1 MVNGLLSCLSHTKLP
16 FIQVSSSTR
25 GSIAS
30 QVMQFDSPSPPIRQ
44 NAASSDSLESRAV
57 PSSYSQKTPD
67 KNESALIDVFTVNM
81 KSLDDENG
89 PRTFRPLHNPSPNH
103 LGHDELDLEHET
115 SSTESF
121 PLIESTEAPSSFT
134 SHFSSNSSLSGFF
147 KSPRSSIGTPSTG
160 HNSKRR
166 DSRSDNGS
174 FTFRR
179 DKKDNAVKKAYLKLQ
194 SQCSKFKSQNN
205 AVKANYLR
213 LTLLPFLRN
222 HTGENSL
229 LPANSQVELAL
240 KVFTGWWSEC
250 LDVLK
255 SNFRNVA
262 GVDRDAFY
270 EAVSS
275 LMARPEWLD
284 HQDKPAFQNLLSN
297 TLIHLL
303 TKCATSVHISLSLA
317 AITGKCLAYS
327 YLYLPYVA
335 VYLLDMLDVSPAAI
349 KRLGDVDIE
358 QFLSSCYKNSYSD
371 SSERLTPRGTPA
383 LSASATASSSAS
395 QQASFINSFL
405 HYHHP
410 SYLEFLVDAREKP
423 SVENLAHKMPWFPFD
438 NFRNWKRY
446 FTIDSPLFVSFFKHL
461 CVLQTQ
467 CLPISSI
474 RDGVEF
480 GDETKFFA
488 MHGEATILNSPG
500 MRLIFA
506 SIVTYLDK
514 VATDSG
520 RSTSPRNSNPYGPK
534 GGPDSPKKGRYST
547 GSRNGSSVNE
557 ADNFKAD
564 AVASPY
570 SNAPTASP
578 QRFRADRLK
587 LFTAMREILHSDET
601 TVPYVLAYSRIF
613 DRIFRAFALNIRAYD
628 VDRCVI
634 ACDLA
639 EEWIYSVAAVRATK
653 ACPAL
658 VSFKS
663 LALDWD
669 IWLLVMKR
677 MLSTDNIHTEIRA
690 LSFLYNVWPYLPN
703 NDSQVSS
710 CASTSSATLA
720 TKSAENLDVPIT
732 PMMQSSDSIIPD
744 TNPKTTVNVLTEW
757 LLSADIWLQFFCHWC
772 PLVRSYYHRLVCYR
786 VASVGEESGSWFL
799 DAESV
804 QYISESRKLLQKRL
818 ISTFLWCNILS
829 DNTKMRPEVIPS
841 LPMPRMRVG
850 VRPVGP
856 VTNANSGKIETN
868 VSRVFPFDVFDSAAY
883 WQRDSKDQ
891 VESVAIRSGTTPQS
905 SLSVP
910 SAYETANNPKNPS
923 PQRAQ
928 SSPEAR
934 SKALPRSSSS
944 PHLRA
949 NSPYGNRTR
958 STSRASSMWS
968 NNSTTSTIGE
978 VSPSDEFPDRG
989 IDESTAKPNENTH
1002 LSPSVNSKVPAEL
1015 NPIMPTTPN
1024 RDEAKDSTEEI
1035 VSPGSGSFASKVT
1048 SSPLRLRRKDKLSHS
1063 SPNVTGEN
1071 SEGNIKSRSSSLTNL
1086 KGSYLQKRW
1095 GTLRKLISGKESSD
1109 TAIEES
1115 NDPNGE
1121 AAQPD
1126 SQYPSSQLGDKN
1138 MTTPK
1143 KELKPPFVFEDFSS
1157 KSSISSRKNSKKLEK
1172 QNYLKAAPVELT
1184 RPRPEVVR
1192 PPHRF
1197 VMIPTSARPPLV
1209 TEIQLPKLPFSSRVM
1224 IDESTFDCQN
1234 RNQDKDLA
1242 IWNYAGRSLAEWNIE
1257 VSCFESFIKL
1267 QEKKFNETLEMFNM
1281 PFLVAEIPW
1290 RTSG

>member
-1 MVNGLLSCLSHTKLP
+1 
-16 FIQVSSSTR
+16 
-25 GSIAS
+25 
-30 QVMQFDSPSPPIRQ
+30 MQFDSPPHNISYPGTGPEKKESP
-44 NAASSDSLESRAV
+44 
-57 PSSYSQKTPD
+57 
-67 KNESALIDVFTVNM
+67 LIDVFSVNM
-81 KSLDDENG
+81 KSLDDVNG
-89 PRTFRPLHNPSPNH
+89 TQPFNPQPQNPSYHHISPGR
-103 LGHDELDLEHET
+103 LELENET

-121 PLIESTEAPSSFT
+121 PLMDSTEAPSSFT
-134 SHFSSNSSLSGFF
+134 SHFSSSSSFSGFF

-166 DSRSDNGS
+166 DSRSDSGS
-174 FTFRR
+174 FTSKR
-179 DKKDNAVKKAYLKLQ
+179 DKKKNAVKKAYLKLQ
-194 SQCSKFKSQNN
+194 SQCNKFKSQNN
-205 AVKANYLR
+205 ALKANYLR

-222 HTGENSL
+222 HTGESNL
-229 LPANSQVELAL
+229 LPANSQVELAI

-255 SNFRNVA
+255 SNFKNVA

-284 HQDKPAFQNLLSN
+284 HMDKPAFQNLLSN

-303 TKCATSVHISLSLA
+303 TKCATSMHLPISLS

-335 VYLLDMLDVSPAAI
+335 VYLLDLLDISPTAI
-349 KRLGDVDIE
+349 KRLGDVNIE
-358 QFLSSCYKNSYSD
+358 QFLSSYNKSQCADYV
-371 SSERLTPRGTPA
+371 ERLTPRSTPTPA
-383 LSASATASSSAS
+383 VSGTNSSSS
-395 QQASFINSFL
+395 TFQQASFINSFL

-410 SYLEFLVDAREKP
+410 SYLESLVDAREKP
-423 SVENLAHKMPWFPFD
+423 SIEHPAYKMPWFPFD

-488 MHGEATILNSPG
+488 MHGESTILNSPG

-506 SIVTYLDK
+506 SIVTHLDK
-514 VATDSG
+514 VAAESG
-520 RSTSPRNSNPYGPK
+520 RSTSPRNANPY
-534 GGPDSPKKGRYST
+534 DSKSGQESSSKGRYGT
-547 GSRNGSSVNE
+547 RSRNGSSSTLN
-557 ADNFKAD
+557 DNFTAD

-570 SNAPTASP
+570 NSASSGANL
-578 QRFRADRLK
+578 RFRADRLK
-587 LFTAMREILHSDET
+587 LFTAIREILHSDET

-628 VDRCVI
+628 VDRCVM

-658 VSFKS
+658 VSFRS
-663 LALDWD
+663 LTLDWD
-669 IWLLVMKR
+669 IWILVMKR

-703 NDSQVSS
+703 SDSQ
-710 CASTSSATLA
+710 ALSSASNSNESLT
-720 TKSAENLDVPIT
+720 TKSSSENSRIPIT
-732 PMMQSSDSIIPD
+732 PMMQSSVPSMPDSE
-744 TNPKTTVNVLTEW
+744 PKTTVNVLTEW
-757 LLSADIWLQFFCHWC
+757 LLSTKIWLKFFCHWC

-786 VASVGEESGSWFL
+786 MASVGEESGSWFL
-799 DAESV
+799 DVESV
-804 QYISESRKLLQKRL
+804 QCISESRKLLQHRL
-818 ISTFLWCNILS
+818 VTTFLWCNILS
-829 DNTKMRPEVIPS
+829 ENTKMRPEVVPS

-856 VTNANSGKIETN
+856 SSNSNGGKVETN

-883 WQRDSKDQ
+883 WQRDLKGEE
-891 VESVAIRSGTTPQS
+891 ESIAIHSGVTPQS
-905 SLSVP
+905 P
-910 SAYETANNPKNPS
+910 SS
-923 PQRAQ
+923 G
-928 SSPEAR
+928 SSIH
-934 SKALPRSSSS
+934 SSSNSSRSSNSQLFESPDRNGSS
-944 PHLRA
+944 L
-949 NSPYGNRTR
+949 
-958 STSRASSMWS
+958 SRASSSPQLRSASPYNGRSRSSSRASSIWS
-968 NNSTTSTIGE
+968 NSSTTSTIGE

-989 IDESTAKPNENTH
+989 ADEVGENFTKPSMRGNA
-1002 LSPSVNSKVPAEL
+1002 PSSSAVVSGIPEEL
-1015 NPIMPTTPN
+1015 NPIPPTPEIPSTPERN
-1024 RDEAKDSTEEI
+1024 ER
-1035 VSPGSGSFASKVT
+1035 PGSPTGRESPLGGSFSSMMA
-1048 SSPLRLRRKDKLSHS
+1048 SSPLRLRRKDKMSHS
-1063 SPNVTGEN
+1063 SPNMMNE
-1071 SEGNIKSRSSSLTNL
+1071 SEDDNIKSRSSSLTNL

-1095 GTLRKLISGKESSD
+1095 GSLRKLITGKESSE
-1109 TAIEES
+1109 TALEE
-1115 NDPNGE
+1115 GE
-1121 AAQPD
+1121 DSKNESAQPC
-1126 SQYPSSQLGDKN
+1126 SQLTSSQTSDKN
-1138 MTTPK
+1138 AFTPK
-1143 KELKPPFVFEDFSS
+1143 KELKAPFTFEDISVKTHIGVS
-1157 KSSISSRKNSKKLEK
+1157 KSAKRLEK
-1172 QNYLKAAPVELT
+1172 QNYIKATPVELT
-1184 RPRPEVVR
+1184 KPRPEVVR

-1197 VMIPTSARPPLV
+1197 VMIPTTARPPMI
-1209 TEIQLPKLPFSSRVM
+1209 TEIQLPKLPFSSRVKV
-1224 IDESTFDCQN
+1224 DESMFDCQN

-1290 RTSG
+1290 KTLG